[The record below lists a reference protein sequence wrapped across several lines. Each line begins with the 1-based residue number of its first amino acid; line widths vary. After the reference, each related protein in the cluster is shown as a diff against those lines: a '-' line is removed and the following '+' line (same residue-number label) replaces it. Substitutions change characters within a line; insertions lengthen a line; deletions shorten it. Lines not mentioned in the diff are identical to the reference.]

1 MKIKTLVA
9 MLFLSAGATTVV
21 AQDATNCNSN
31 SSISHEA
38 VRAGNFKDAYT
49 PWKAVL
55 DNCPTLRFYT
65 FTDGYKILK
74 GLMAQIKDK
83 NSPEYKKYFDELME
97 VYDLRMQYTPNFQ
110 HLKGTPTVGD
120 TKGSK
125 AISYIA
131 YAPNLDVNQAYAWL
145 KESIEAEKEGSKS
158 PILHYFLDMS
168 LNKLK
173 ADPNHK
179 EQFIQD
185 YLTDSEYVDAAIAAE
200 NDPAKKQALQQVKD
214 NLVAMFINS
223 GTADCESLQSIYGP
237 KVEANQTDSAYLKKA
252 IAVMKMMK
260 CTESEAYFQASYYM
274 YKINPTADAATGCG
288 YMAYKKGDF
297 DTAIKYFDEA
307 LSLESDSEKKAQ
319 LCYIVAAS
327 LFNSKKLSQARSYLQ
342 KAIGFKEN
350 FGDAYILLAQLY
362 ASSPNWNDESALNK
376 CTYFVVIDKLQR
388 AKAVD
393 PSVADKANELISTYA
408 RYTPKAEDLF
418 MLGIKAG
425 DRVTIGGWIG
435 ESTTVR

>member
-9 MLFLSAGATTVV
+9 VLLLSGGVTSTF
-21 AQDATNCNSN
+21 AQTEDCNKN

-38 VRAGNFKDAYT
+38 VRAGNFKDAYL
-49 PWKAVL
+49 PWKEVL
-55 DNCPTLRFYT
+55 KACPTLKFYT
-65 FTDGYKILK
+65 FNDGIKILTAF
-74 GLMAQIKDK
+74 LNEIKDR
-83 NSPEYKKYFDELME
+83 NSADYKKYFDELME

>member
-9 MLFLSAGATTVV
+9 VLLLSGGVTSTF
-21 AQDATNCNSN
+21 AQTENCNSN

-38 VRAGNFKDAYT
+38 VRAGNFKDAYA
-49 PWKAVL
+49 PCMAVL
-55 DNCPTLRFYT
+55 KDCPTLRYYT
-65 FTDGYKILK
+65 FTDAQKILV
-74 GLMAQIKDK
+74 GFLSQIKDR
-83 NSPEYKKYFDELME
+83 NSADYKKYFDELMD

>member
-9 MLFLSAGATTVV
+9 VLLLSGGVTSAF
-21 AQDATNCNSN
+21 AQTEDCNKN

-38 VRAGNFKDAYT
+38 VKAGNFKDAYL

-55 DNCPTLRFYT
+55 KDCPTLKFYT
-65 FTDGYKILK
+65 FNDGIKILTAFL
-74 GLMAQIKDK
+74 GEIKDR
-83 NSPEYKKYFDELME
+83 NSADYKKYFDELME

-110 HLKGTPTVGD
+110 HLKGTPSVGD

-131 YAPNLDVNQAYAWL
+131 YAPNLDVNQAYTWL
-145 KESIEAEKEGSKS
+145 KESLEAEKEGSKS

-173 ADPNHK
+173 ADPSHK

-185 YLTDSEYVDAAIAAE
+185 YLTDSEYADAAIAAE
-200 NDPAKKQALQQVKD
+200 TNPAKKADLQKVKD

-223 GTADCESLQSIYGP
+223 GTADCESLQGIYGP
-237 KVEANQTDSAYLKKA
+237 KIEANQSDSTYLKKA
-252 IAVMKMMK
+252 ISILKMMK

-307 LSLESDSEKKAQ
+307 LTLESDNEKKAQ
-319 LCYIVAAS
+319 IAYAVAAT
-327 LFNSKKLSQARSYLQ
+327 LFNVKKLSQARGYLQ
-342 KAIGFKEN
+342 KAISFKEN
-350 FGDAYILLAQLY
+350 YGDAYILLAQLY

-393 PSVADKANELISTYA
+393 PTVADKANELISTYA

-425 DRVTIGGWIG
+425 DRVTVGGWIG

>member
-9 MLFLSAGATTVV
+9 VLLLSGGVTSAF
-21 AQDATNCNSN
+21 AQTEDCNKN

-38 VRAGNFKDAYT
+38 VRAGNFKDAYL
-49 PWKAVL
+49 PWKEVL
-55 DNCPTLRFYT
+55 KNCPTLKFYT
-65 FTDGYKILK
+65 FNDGIKILTAFL
-74 GLMAQIKDK
+74 GDIKDR
-83 NSPEYKKYFDELME
+83 NSADYKKYFDELME

-110 HLKGTPTVGD
+110 HLKGTPSVGD

-131 YAPNLDVNQAYAWL
+131 YAPNIDVNLAYTWL
-145 KESIEAEKEGSKS
+145 KESLESEKEGSKS

-185 YLTDSEYVDAAIAAE
+185 YLTDSEYADAAIAAE
-200 NDPAKKQALQQVKD
+200 NDPAKKKALQQVKD
-214 NLVAMFINS
+214 NIVAMFINS
-223 GTADCESLQSIYGP
+223 GTADCESLQGIYGP
-237 KVEANQTDSAYLKKA
+237 KIEANQSDSTYLKKA
-252 IAVMKMMK
+252 ISILKMMK

-288 YMAYKKGDF
+288 YMSYKKGDF
-297 DTAIKYFDEA
+297 DTAVKYFDEA
-307 LSLESDSEKKAQ
+307 LNLESDPEKKAQ
-319 LCYIVAAS
+319 LAYVVAAS
-327 LFNSKKLSQARSYLQ
+327 LFNAKKLSQARSYLQ
-342 KAIGFKEN
+342 KAISFKEN
-350 FGDAYILLAQLY
+350 YGDAYILLAQLY
-362 ASSPNWNDESALNK
+362 ASSPNWNDEPALNK

-393 PSVADKANELISTYA
+393 PTVADKANELISTYA

-425 DRVTIGGWIG
+425 DRDTVGGWIG

>member
-9 MLFLSAGATTVV
+9 ALLLSGGVTSAF
-21 AQDATNCNSN
+21 AQTEDCNKN

-38 VRAGNFKDAYT
+38 VRAGNFKDAYL
-49 PWKAVL
+49 PWKEVL
-55 DNCPTLRFYT
+55 KACPTLKFYT
-65 FTDGYKILK
+65 FNDGIKILTAF
-74 GLMAQIKDK
+74 LNEIKDR
-83 NSPEYKKYFDELME
+83 NSADYKKYFDELME

>member
-9 MLFLSAGATTVV
+9 VLLLSGGVTSAF
-21 AQDATNCNSN
+21 AQTEDCNKN

-38 VRAGNFKDAYT
+38 VRAGNFKDAYL
-49 PWKAVL
+49 PWKEVL
-55 DNCPTLRFYT
+55 KACPTLKFYT
-65 FTDGYKILK
+65 FNDGIKILTAF
-74 GLMAQIKDK
+74 LNEIKDR
-83 NSPEYKKYFDELME
+83 NSADYKKYFDELME

-327 LFNSKKLSQARSYLQ
+327 LFNSKRLSQARSYLQ